1 MQEINI
7 IGRNVPS
14 TGGITYLQADA
25 LLSAP
30 YDFAGTGIGKTQH
43 DLERSFR
50 FFYSGLPR
58 DFTCSR
64 QKNDGNR
71 LFLRRLVTR
80 CGNARKQAKTGIAK
94 KIFIRA
100 VVTVIH
106 ASISLSRI
114 KGKMKTS
121 GIHSLCRRMGT
132 VAAQH
137 SVPAKPPSGHVVK
150 PGSRCRKTSPPG

>member
-1 MQEINI
+1 MPSFLLPMILPGPGLEK
-7 IGRNVPS
+7 PS
-14 TGGITYLQADA
+14 TTWNVLSGFFIPGSQGILLVADRRMTETA
-25 LLSAP
+25 FSAGASSP
-30 YDFAGTGIGKTQH
+30 GEETPAN
-43 DLERSFR
+43 
-50 FFYSGLPR
+50 
-58 DFTCSR
+58 R
-64 QKNDGNR
+64 Q
-71 LFLRRLVTR
+71 
-80 CGNARKQAKTGIAK
+80 KTGIAK

-137 SVPAKPPSGHVVK
+137 SVSAEPPSSHVVK